1 MSNIID
7 LISKEQ
13 FLAVY
18 NKYPT
23 SKWSKFSFR
32 YFSYNTLQEDRLLA
46 KIFVGVFMLFFFL
59 GAVGVVFELSKIFT
73 GICIIP
79 MALVL
84 LSIAVI
90 MSGGAIKENLRIRK
104 IRKEL
109 KVTKGEYDIL
119 ATYYLMFDLEK

>member
-18 NKYPT
+18 NKYPI

-32 YFSYNTLQEDRLLA
+32 YFSYNTLQEDRWLA

-59 GAVGVVFELSKIFT
+59 GAIGVVFELNKIFT
-73 GICIIP
+73 GICIIL

-84 LSIAVI
+84 LSIAII
-90 MSGGAIKENLRIRK
+90 MNGGAIKENLRIRK
-104 IRKEL
+104 IKKEL
-109 KVTKGEYDIL
+109 KITKREYDIL
-119 ATYYLMFDLEK
+119 ATCYLMFDFQK